1 MIKLCV
7 SFTCRIWK
15 LLIVESCS
23 DQSAHGG
30 VTQWWRCEGEEGCGR
45 FSKQPLSHSHGMS
58 NTFNS
63 YNRPSVKD
71 HCLLGNISGSY
82 GYLKLLNEHQSQSRH
97 SHSMSNTFNSYSRPS
112 VKDYLSICDH
122 NQGNISWS
130 IWVVPIGYSYSY
142 HTTDC
147 DVFYIYGKFPWLTN
161 DHFACRSKSVL
172 HWDPLVES
180 NR

>member
-15 LLIVESCS
+15 LLIVESYS

-30 VTQWWRCEGEEGCGR
+30 VTQWWRCEGEEGCGG
-45 FSKQPLSHSHGMS
+45 FSKQPLSHSHGVS
-58 NTFNS
+58 NTSNS
-63 YNRPSVKD
+63 LVV
-71 HCLLGNISGSY
+71 LLGYISRVIW
-82 GYLKLLNEHQSQSRH
+82 LLETTQWTPVSVTSQSQHVKHFQLLQPS
-97 SHSMSNTFNSYSRPS
+97 FCKRP
-112 VKDYLSICDH
+112 LPICDH